1 MEIRGGGSDDFMSE
15 SGGGVGLGSLLDIE
29 EDRVRPKRYR

>member
-1 MEIRGGGSDDFMSE
+1 MEIRGGGPDDFMSE
-15 SGGGVGLGSLLDIE
+15 SVGGVGLGTLMDFE

>member
-1 MEIRGGGSDDFMSE
+1 MEIRGAGTDDFMSE
-15 SGGGVGLGSLLDIE
+15 SVVGVGLGTLMDLE